1 LREHLAAQLRTD
13 AQAAERAKG
22 LLRTNTEEAAAAGV
36 FGVPTV
42 SVDGHTFFGVDGL
55 PMLRDYLQGG
65 DWFTQGRWEAAA
77 SVEQGLQA

>member
-1 LREHLAAQLRTD
+1 
-13 AQAAERAKG
+13 
-22 LLRTNTEEAAAAGV
+22 
-36 FGVPTV
+36 V